1 MVVGLTTNVTY
12 FALVRLIWRYKDH
25 SAITGLT
32 LICGHISTALLIV
45 ALKKSFGR
53 KRPSIEVTRRKHF
66 NPLLQLSRERPWS
79 FPSGDSAQAGCWSGV
94 VGCSGVLWG
103 WAVFPLAM
111 FARVYYGAHYVL
123 DTLVGASVGLSVS
136 IAWHYLL
143 NAFVKE
149 TPLMVLVCDW
159 FLICTLPFTI
169 LACGYEF
176 WKDYKIVRDKRKSD
190 IERSWSS
197 IV

>member
-1 MVVGLTTNVTY
+1 
-12 FALVRLIWRYKDH
+12 
-25 SAITGLT
+25 
-32 LICGHISTALLIV
+32 
-45 ALKKSFGR
+45 
-53 KRPSIEVTRRKHF
+53 
-66 NPLLQLSRERPWS
+66 
-79 FPSGDSAQAGCWSGV
+79 
-94 VGCSGVLWG
+94 
-103 WAVFPLAM
+103 M

-123 DTLVGASVGLSVS
+123 DTLAGASVGLSVS

-176 WKDYKIVRDKRKSD
+176 WKDYKILKNNKREPD
-190 IERSWSS
+190 AERSWSS
-197 IV
+197 IA

>member
-1 MVVGLTTNVTY
+1 M
-12 FALVRLIWRYKDH
+12 IWRYKDH

-32 LICGHISTALLIV
+32 LICSHISTALV
-45 ALKKSFGR
+45 VVVLKNSFGR
-53 KRPSIEVTRRKHF
+53 KRPSIEVTSRKHF
-66 NPLLQLSRERPWS
+66 NPLLQLSRRPWS

-103 WAVFPLAM
+103 WAAFPLAM

-136 IAWHYLL
+136 IGWHYLL
-143 NAFVKE
+143 NAIVIE
-149 TPLMVLVCDW
+149 TTRMVLICDW

-169 LACGYEF
+169 LAFGYEF
-176 WKDYKIVRDKRKSD
+176 WKDYKIVKDKRKPDESA
-190 IERSWSS
+190 RSS
-197 IV
+197 IA